1 MVDALILGGAGFI
14 GYHLAQHLA
23 SLRDYRITLV
33 DNLSRGALDADLQ
46 GLLDQHRA
54 VSLTNADLLER
65 DSFDGLGGPYDEVYL
80 LAGMVGVRNV
90 ASQPDR
96 VVYVNTGIILNT
108 LEWLRRVGCGR
119 LLFASTSEVYAGSV
133 ENGTAAVPTA
143 EDAPATVLDTQAP
156 RATYAITKILGEAAV
171 THYAA
176 AGGYGAVVA
185 RYHNVYGPRMGF
197 DHVVPELMERVIH
210 ETDPFPVYGLEHT
223 RAFCYVSDAVS
234 ATHALM
240 TCPLER
246 CEIVHVGNDAEEV
259 PIRHL
264 LSKLFDATGFHP
276 AIEEHP
282 AASGS
287 VSRRCP
293 DLGKLKALTGYR
305 PAVDLKEGLGLTW
318 EWYRRSMSVSR

>member
-1 MVDALILGGAGFI
+1 
-14 GYHLAQHLA
+14 
-23 SLRDYRITLV
+23 
-33 DNLSRGALDADLQ
+33 
-46 GLLDQHRA
+46 
-54 VSLTNADLLER
+54 
-65 DSFDGLGGPYDEVYL
+65 
-80 LAGMVGVRNV
+80 MVGVRNV

-223 RAFCYVSDAVS
+223 GAFCYVSDAVS

-240 TCPLER
+240 TCPLDR

-264 LSKLFDATGFHP
+264 LSKLFDAAGFHP

-305 PAVDLKEGLGLTW
+305 PAGDLKEGLALTG
-318 EWYRRSMSVSR
+318 EWYQRSMSVSR